1 MADSAYLA
9 GLTIRDAGAAL
20 DSTPPRSPLRHPA
33 TVRITHWVN
42 ALSFV
47 GLVVSG
53 VAIVLAHP
61 RFYWGETGGVG
72 GPSLF
77 DLPLP
82 FVLVGQTG
90 WGRYLHF
97 QSAWLFVL
105 AGLLYMISGLLTQ
118 HFRRGMSTYGAVQ
131 RLTYLGVIFVLA
143 PLMLWTGLAMS
154 PAITSVFPGVV
165 TIFGGQQSARTIHFF
180 AADVLVA
187 FLFAHIGMVWR
198 AGFTGRVRA
207 MITGHAHE

>member
-9 GLTIRDAGAAL
+9 GLAIRDAGVAL
-20 DSTPPRSPLRHPA
+20 DTAPRHSA
-33 TVRITHWVN
+33 MVRVTHWVN
-42 ALSFV
+42 FLSFL

-53 VAIVLAHP
+53 AAIILAHP

-105 AGLLYMISGLLTQ
+105 TGLLYVISGLLRQ
-118 HFRRGMSTYGAVQ
+118 HFRRGTPTWSAVQ
-131 RLTYLGVIFVLA
+131 RRTYLGVIFVLA
-143 PLMLWTGLAMS
+143 PLMIWTGLAMS
-154 PAITSVFPGVV
+154 PAITSVVPGIV

-180 AADVLVA
+180 AADLLVA
-187 FLFAHIGMVWR
+187 FLFVHIAMVWR
-198 AGFTGRVRA
+198 AGFTSRVLA